1 MARTNRRSRRE
12 VKPPE
17 KLEINHLTAA
27 EKMRN
32 FRVKNKET
40 TSILKKKK
48 SDAQLYKSKKD
59 AAKKEEK
66 AKAKKKIKIVLKP
79 RSKK

>member
-1 MARTNRRSRRE
+1 MARIRRSQR
-12 VKPPE
+12 KPNPPE
-17 KLEINHLTAA
+17 KFEVNHLTAA

-48 SDAQLYKSKKD
+48 SDAHLYKRKKD

-66 AKAKKKIKIVLKP
+66 AKAKKKVKIVLKP
-79 RSKK
+79 RDKK